1 MAKKYYWLKLKQDF
15 FKQHNIRIIEE
26 MENGK
31 DYILFYLK
39 LLVESISHQGHL
51 RFSDTIPYND
61 KMLATITNTNV
72 DIVRNAI
79 KVFNELNLMEILDD
93 GTIYMTETQK
103 MIGNETDWARKKR
116 EYRARLQEQKKDN
129 VLTMSD
135 KSKSIDIELE
145 KDIDISSN
153 SLYDFVE
160 ENFGRTLSSVEYEE
174 ISNWEDNDLTRYA
187 IKQAILNS
195 AYSIKY
201 INTILSSYKKKN
213 IQTVQQAQE
222 DEKKFKASKDKP
234 YKQEVIEQKVPEW
247 YDKKIEIKQ
256 ASADE
261 ELKMKAM
268 LSEFEEEKENE

>member
-103 MIGNETDWARKKR
+103 MIGNETDWASKKR

-135 KSKSIDIELE
+135 KSKTKSIDIELE

-153 SLYDFVE
+153 SLYDFVQ
-160 ENFGRTLSSVEYEE
+160 ENFGRTLSSVEYEKIATWQE
-174 ISNWEDNDLTRYA
+174 DFTDDMLKYAVELAVMSNAKTFRYLEG
-187 IKQAILNS
+187 ILRNWTS
-195 AYSIKY
+195 SQFK
-201 INTILSSYKKKN
+201 TIDDVKKK
-213 IQTVQQAQE
+213 E
-222 DEKKFKASKDKP
+222 EKAKEP
-234 YKQEVIEQKVPEW
+234 
-247 YDKKIEIKQ
+247 IEIP
-256 ASADE
+256 DYNWLE
-261 ELKMKAM
+261 DT
-268 LSEFEEEKENE
+268 EEEKENGLR